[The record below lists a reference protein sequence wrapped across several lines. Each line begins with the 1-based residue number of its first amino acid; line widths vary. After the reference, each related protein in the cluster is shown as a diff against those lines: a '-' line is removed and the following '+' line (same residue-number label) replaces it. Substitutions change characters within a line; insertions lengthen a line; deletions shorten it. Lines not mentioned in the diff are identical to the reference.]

1 MNALEYFKDKGIF
14 IAINLIV
21 LFFTSMILR
30 ALRVDTYAVIFT
42 VILNFLA
49 SLSYYIYDYYNK
61 KKYYDK
67 LYNTLEALD
76 KKYLISQIVTEGDFL
91 EGKILY
97 EILTQTDKSMNDE
110 IARFINDKQEYKEYI
125 ELWVHEVKTPI
136 AATKLLIENN
146 KSKVTQSILEE
157 VEKLENYIEQALF
170 YSRSSEVEKDYIIK
184 KLRLKDS
191 ISSVIIRNSN
201 ALIEKG
207 IKVNID
213 SCDWEVYCDK
223 KWLEFILHQVIG
235 NSIKYINKEKGSLK
249 LTCEEMG
256 QDLILHIIDNG
267 VGMNEKALEKAFD
280 KGFTGD
286 NGRVFKESTGIGLYL
301 CKKLCIR
308 LGLSISIKSKENQG
322 TQVSLLFP
330 KNNMYT
336 FE

>member
-14 IAINLIV
+14 IATNLIV
-21 LFFTSMILR
+21 LFFTSTLLR
-30 ALRVDTYAVIFT
+30 ALRVDTYAIIFT

-61 KKYYDK
+61 KKYYGK
-67 LYNTLEALD
+67 VYNILDSLD
-76 KKYLISQIVTEGDFL
+76 KKYLISQLIDEGDFL
-91 EGKILY
+91 EGKVLY
-97 EILTQTDKSMNDE
+97 DILTQTDKSMNDE
-110 IARFINDKQEYKEYI
+110 IARFVNDKQEYKEYI

-146 KSKVTQSILEE
+146 KSKVTDSILEE

-184 KLRLKDS
+184 KISLKDS

-207 IKVNID
+207 IKVSIGD
-213 SCDWEVYCDK
+213 CDRDIYCDK
-223 KWLEFILHQVIG
+223 KWLEFILHQIVG
-235 NSIKYINKEKGSLK
+235 NSVKYMNKEKRSLK
-249 LTCEEMG
+249 LTCEEIEQG
-256 QDLILHIIDNG
+256 LILHIIDNG

-301 CKKLCIR
+301 CKKLCAK
-308 LGLSISIKSKENQG
+308 LGLSISIQSKENQG